1 MVRLDDDELNINPEV
16 AAALRYPR
24 QGNARGRRNARA
36 DAQRRYAHDQGDG
49 FGLFGAFG
57 VALLLLL
64 IICAVFGIT
73 GYVSQAGSTATTGSP
88 PQTSVESREVQPA
101 ADPQPAAQP
110 QAPPAIETTNPE
122 ID

>member
-73 GYVSQAGSTATTGSP
+73 GYVSQAKSTATTSSP
-88 PQTSVESREVQPA
+88 PQTSAQSQSA
-101 ADPQPAAQP
+101 AEEHPAAQP
-110 QAPPAIETTNPE
+110 QAPPAIET
-122 ID
+122 